1 LSRGERSKD
10 IVKDQ
15 AKDEEES
22 RSSRAHKIRSYVSNT
37 KESSGTEFLSHEV

>member
-37 KESSGTEFLSHEV
+37 KGKFRNRVPEP